1 MIADVTKPILGS
13 DFLSYFNIDVSCKHK
28 ALTMRDKDTLIQ
40 GHTKIQ
46 NLSSIRLKDTDYK
59 NMITDFQNNLQNI
72 SPNVNLR
79 ISTKGAPVAQRP
91 RKLFGEKLQA
101 TKLEFKLLLDKGII
115 RPSKSESALPLVV
128 VRKPDGTWRPCG
140 DYRAL
145 NEITTSDQYPLP
157 RIHDLLDRLNNS
169 KYFSKLDLTK
179 AYNQIPIAEED
190 QEKTAVITPFGLF
203 EYLKMPFGLRN
214 AAQTFQR
221 YMDTTL
227 RDTQQF
233 SLTYVD
239 DVLIFSKSLEEH
251 KEHVKQVIH
260 KILKAGLQIN
270 LSKCEF
276 EKEEVNFLG
285 FQLSSKGISPMKER
299 VEALSGMTRP
309 GNIKLLKKLIGAIS
323 YYHWLIPNLSE
334 LLAPLYDLV
343 AASNQNKKSYS
354 WENIHE
360 TAFQIAKRKIT
371 EITNTA
377 FPDQGKTFFE
387 NTDASG
393 IAIGASLNQKDY
405 AGNFMPISFFSRK
418 LNETEKKYSTFD
430 RELLAISSAVK
441 CFKHYLEGA
450 QFVII
455 TDHKPLLHL
464 MTMKEPST
472 RQWRAIEYLSNFSFR
487 LEYIKGE
494 DNVLAD
500 LLSRCTKE
508 EIHDIQA
515 LPPTTSE
522 KTLVKKN
529 VLSTRDI
536 NNGTT
541 QVNILSVTIPVREL
555 VEEQKK
561 DPTLR
566 TQKDTSSL
574 NLTKT
579 KDEIVIDISQGTPRI
594 LLPLKFRHNEF
605 KRIHQFS
612 HPGAKPTIELMRV
625 RYVWPKM
632 RKDIRS
638 WCRECTDCQKSKVT
652 RHTKAPLTHI
662 QTTGRFKNVHIDIVG
677 PLPPVDGKRFILTM
691 IDRAT
696 SWVEA
701 IPLNEITAN
710 AVTTTFNNVWVS
722 RFGPPETIISD
733 QGLQFESNRFNEY
746 CQDMGIEHNRTTAYN
761 PEANEKVEN

>member
-1 MIADVTKPILGS
+1 
-13 DFLSYFNIDVSCKHK
+13 
-28 ALTMRDKDTLIQ
+28 
-40 GHTKIQ
+40 
-46 NLSSIRLKDTDYK
+46 
-59 NMITDFQNNLQNI
+59 
-72 SPNVNLR
+72 
-79 ISTKGAPVAQRP
+79 
-91 RKLFGEKLQA
+91 
-101 TKLEFKLLLDKGII
+101 
-115 RPSKSESALPLVV
+115 
-128 VRKPDGTWRPCG
+128 
-140 DYRAL
+140 
-145 NEITTSDQYPLP
+145 
-157 RIHDLLDRLNNS
+157 
-169 KYFSKLDLTK
+169 
-179 AYNQIPIAEED
+179 
-190 QEKTAVITPFGLF
+190 
-203 EYLKMPFGLRN
+203 
-214 AAQTFQR
+214 
-221 YMDTTL
+221 
-227 RDTQQF
+227 
-233 SLTYVD
+233 
-239 DVLIFSKSLEEH
+239 
-251 KEHVKQVIH
+251 
-260 KILKAGLQIN
+260 
-270 LSKCEF
+270 
-276 EKEEVNFLG
+276 
-285 FQLSSKGISPMKER
+285 
-299 VEALSGMTRP
+299 
-309 GNIKLLKKLIGAIS
+309 
-323 YYHWLIPNLSE
+323 
-334 LLAPLYDLV
+334 
-343 AASNQNKKSYS
+343 
-354 WENIHE
+354 
-360 TAFQIAKRKIT
+360 
-371 EITNTA
+371 
-377 FPDQGKTFFE
+377 
-387 NTDASG
+387 
-393 IAIGASLNQKDY
+393 
-405 AGNFMPISFFSRK
+405 
-418 LNETEKKYSTFD
+418 
-430 RELLAISSAVK
+430 
-441 CFKHYLEGA
+441 
-450 QFVII
+450 
-455 TDHKPLLHL
+455 

-508 EIHDIQA
+508 EIHDIEA

-561 DPTLR
+561 DPTLL

-652 RHTKAPLTHI
+652 RHTKASLAHI

-746 CQDMGIEHNRTTAYN
+746 CQDMGIEHNRTTAYHPQSN
-761 PEANEKVEN
+761 GKVERWHRALKNSLRCYSTDANKTWSRDLPTVLLGLRNCVTSDGKASATQMAFGTMTRLPGDILLTFLERKDEPDCFRCIESQTKRFEEMGQARPMPHKPFIPEELRRCSKVWMRREQRSGLQSIYEGPYDVNERSEDLKTFKIHINDAIKTVSIDRLKPAFVPSI